1 MFKTI
6 LQSILF
12 ILLIALAYNFVTT
25 LEVDYYYNVIN
36 RDVYLLKASAFMIIS
51 SLLIYLSYK

>member
-6 LQSILF
+6 LQTL
-12 ILLIALAYNFVTT
+12 LLITLLALAYNFVTT

-36 RDVYLLKASAFMIIS
+36 RDVSLLKASAFMIIS
-51 SLLIYLSYK
+51 SLLIYISYK

>member
-6 LQSILF
+6 LQAL
-12 ILLIALAYNFVTT
+12 LLITLLALAYNFVTT
-25 LEVDYYYNVIN
+25 LEVDHYYNVIN

-51 SLLIYLSYK
+51 SLLIYISYK

>member
-25 LEVDYYYNVIN
+25 LEVDHYYNVIN